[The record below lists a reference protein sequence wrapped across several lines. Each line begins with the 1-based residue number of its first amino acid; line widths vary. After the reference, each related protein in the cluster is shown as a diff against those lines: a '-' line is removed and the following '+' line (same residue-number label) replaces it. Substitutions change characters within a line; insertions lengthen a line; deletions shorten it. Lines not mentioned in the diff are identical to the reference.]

1 MEEYDIYRDIAT
13 RCGGTVFIGV
23 VGPVRTGKST
33 LIAQMMEKLVLPHLP
48 DGYGKERMVDE
59 LPQSGS
65 GRTIM
70 TTQPRFV
77 PAEPVSLRM
86 DGVEGFSVRFVDCV
100 GYVVDGAMGAEEEG
114 QQRMVRTPWFD
125 HEIPFTQAAEVG
137 TTKVIGD
144 HSNIGLLVTTDGS
157 FSGIE
162 RSAYV
167 PAEEKAVAA
176 LKASGKPFVMILNS
190 SEPSAGE
197 TRRLRSE
204 LEQKYAVPVLLMDV
218 KHLEEEDLD
227 GLMRAVLYEFPLRQ
241 IEVNVPQWI
250 QALPEDDALAE
261 SVLEA
266 LRASAEGLSHVR
278 DVEEMVQRFELADAK
293 GLAVAGRNLGTGTVN
308 LDLPMR
314 EGLFY
319 EVLGKQCGQEIRSDA
334 HLMSMMTELVKAKR
348 EYDRVAPALEAVRT
362 TGYGLVAPSME
373 ELALQEPEL
382 THLGGNYGV
391 KLKASAPSLHM
402 IRVDIATEVN
412 PIIGSEKESEDMI
425 HYLLSEFES
434 DPAKLWNT
442 NIFGK
447 SLHDLVR
454 EGLAGKLMRMP
465 EDAQNK
471 TRQTLSR
478 IINEGSGGM
487 ICILL

>member
-86 DGVEGFSVRFVDCV
+86 DGMEGFSVRFVDCV

-167 PAEEKAVAA
+167 PAE
-176 LKASGKPFVMILNS
+176 
-190 SEPSAGE
+190 
-197 TRRLRSE
+197 
-204 LEQKYAVPVLLMDV
+204 
-218 KHLEEEDLD
+218 
-227 GLMRAVLYEFPLRQ
+227 
-241 IEVNVPQWI
+241 
-250 QALPEDDALAE
+250 
-261 SVLEA
+261 
-266 LRASAEGLSHVR
+266 
-278 DVEEMVQRFELADAK
+278 
-293 GLAVAGRNLGTGTVN
+293 
-308 LDLPMR
+308 
-314 EGLFY
+314 
-319 EVLGKQCGQEIRSDA
+319 
-334 HLMSMMTELVKAKR
+334 
-348 EYDRVAPALEAVRT
+348 
-362 TGYGLVAPSME
+362 
-373 ELALQEPEL
+373 
-382 THLGGNYGV
+382 
-391 KLKASAPSLHM
+391 
-402 IRVDIATEVN
+402 
-412 PIIGSEKESEDMI
+412 
-425 HYLLSEFES
+425 
-434 DPAKLWNT
+434 
-442 NIFGK
+442 
-447 SLHDLVR
+447 
-454 EGLAGKLMRMP
+454 
-465 EDAQNK
+465 
-471 TRQTLSR
+471 
-478 IINEGSGGM
+478 
-487 ICILL
+487 

>member
-1 MEEYDIYRDIAT
+1 MRSNS
-13 RCGGTVFIGV
+13 RG
-23 VGPVRTGKST
+23 
-33 LIAQMMEKLVLPHLP
+33 
-48 DGYGKERMVDE
+48 
-59 LPQSGS
+59 
-65 GRTIM
+65 
-70 TTQPRFV
+70 TTQITFGSRTNQSSANGIF
-77 PAEPVSLRM
+77 
-86 DGVEGFSVRFVDCV
+86 
-100 GYVVDGAMGAEEEG
+100 G
-114 QQRMVRTPWFD
+114 QQNNTTASKNSVSDIKRMLARDSRSTQ
-125 HEIPFTQAAEVG
+125 TQAANSLGQESIVTSTLSYSEALRNQRQQTKN
-137 TTKVIGD
+137 TT
-144 HSNIGLLVTTDGS
+144 L
-157 FSGIE
+157 
-162 RSAYV
+162 
-167 PAEEKAVAA
+167 A
-176 LKASGKPFVMILNS
+176 LKKLKYQFKNIS
-190 SEPSAGE
+190 SKI
-197 TRRLRSE
+197 LRSKTSQAAKQAAGQARRE
-204 LEQKYAVPVLLMDV
+204 VLRLKRQKQSGNYDDEEIEAAINHAKAMERVAKKKA
-218 KHLEEEDLD
+218 KHLEEEDMD

-373 ELALQEPEL
+373 ELTLQEPEL

>member
-1 MEEYDIYRDIAT
+1 
-13 RCGGTVFIGV
+13 
-23 VGPVRTGKST
+23 
-33 LIAQMMEKLVLPHLP
+33 
-48 DGYGKERMVDE
+48 
-59 LPQSGS
+59 
-65 GRTIM
+65 
-70 TTQPRFV
+70 
-77 PAEPVSLRM
+77 
-86 DGVEGFSVRFVDCV
+86 
-100 GYVVDGAMGAEEEG
+100 
-114 QQRMVRTPWFD
+114 
-125 HEIPFTQAAEVG
+125 
-137 TTKVIGD
+137 
-144 HSNIGLLVTTDGS
+144 
-157 FSGIE
+157 
-162 RSAYV
+162 
-167 PAEEKAVAA
+167 
-176 LKASGKPFVMILNS
+176 
-190 SEPSAGE
+190 
-197 TRRLRSE
+197 
-204 LEQKYAVPVLLMDV
+204 
-218 KHLEEEDLD
+218 
-227 GLMRAVLYEFPLRQ
+227 
-241 IEVNVPQWI
+241 
-250 QALPEDDALAE
+250 
-261 SVLEA
+261 
-266 LRASAEGLSHVR
+266 
-278 DVEEMVQRFELADAK
+278 
-293 GLAVAGRNLGTGTVN
+293 
-308 LDLPMR
+308 
-314 EGLFY
+314 
-319 EVLGKQCGQEIRSDA
+319 
-334 HLMSMMTELVKAKR
+334 MSMMTELVKAKR

-373 ELALQEPEL
+373 ELTLQEPEL